1 MNNNNQLTNS
11 MSTKP
16 ATKPTSDYQI
26 SYIYTE
32 VRVYFLLHCFFEHDR
47 MRVRHMV
54 CTLARVVEIF
64 GMNYLLVAGIMW
76 CGTCIQL
83 AKSGYFVVYIYIHA
97 ILTRRGVV
105 ITY

>member
-1 MNNNNQLTNS
+1 
-11 MSTKP
+11 
-16 ATKPTSDYQI
+16 
-26 SYIYTE
+26 
-32 VRVYFLLHCFFEHDR
+32 
-47 MRVRHMV
+47 MV